1 MTVLKIVTRS
11 LAQCDLKVIWAS
23 WNKTVHAQFASY
35 KFPILPPE
43 SVDFFLRK
51 MTVGSVKQLWWI
63 SNQHRFNRS
72 QISTDW
78 SDIVVGYL
86 LLTGHTHE

>member
-1 MTVLKIVTRS
+1 MYWPTKAYRVLKIVTRS

-43 SVDFFLRK
+43 SVDFFTK
-51 MTVGSVKQLWWI
+51 DD
-63 SNQHRFNRS
+63 S
-72 QISTDW
+72 QVSETTLVDLQST
-78 SDIVVGYL
+78 SF
-86 LLTGHTHE
+86 